1 MALAPEISFELKEVD
16 KINVEEIKDY
26 FNYFIDSEK
35 KDDNTLALILKENKE
50 MKEKI
55 LSLENQI
62 KLLNLNFGFLPE
74 NYFDRIKE
82 WIGGAKEKIR
92 FHLIFKLSDQDKD
105 NNRYHQFCN
114 MNAPVLFI
122 FICDNNLAFGSYCPY
137 YNTSGSSW
145 IADSNAFIFSLN
157 LDKKYPAKQA
167 NNNYYRGCGYH
178 FKDIEYCSIYSRKG
192 NFGKTGIYLD
202 KYELDGNNQNFYV
215 NHFFVYQI
223 ENY

>member
-1 MALAPEISFELKEVD
+1 LILK
-16 KINVEEIKDY
+16 
-26 FNYFIDSEK
+26 K

-92 FHLIFKLSDQDKD
+92 FRLIFKLSDQDKD
-105 NNRYHQFCN
+105 NNRYHQNCN
-114 MNAPVLFI
+114 VNAPVIFI

-167 NNNYYRGCGYH
+167 NSNYYRGTCGYH
-178 FKDIEYCSIYSRKG
+178 FSDITYCNTYSRKG
-192 NFGKTGIYLD
+192 NFGKSGIYLD
-202 KYELDGNNQNFYV
+202 KYELDGNNQYFYV
-215 NHFFVYQI
+215 NHFLVFKI
-223 ENY
+223 ENS